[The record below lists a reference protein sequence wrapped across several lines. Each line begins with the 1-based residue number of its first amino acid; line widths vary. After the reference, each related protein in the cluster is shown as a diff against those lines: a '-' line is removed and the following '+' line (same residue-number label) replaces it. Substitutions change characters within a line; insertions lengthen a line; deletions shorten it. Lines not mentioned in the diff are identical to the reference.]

1 MSDNLSID
9 EIIKRAEEIKKQA
22 ELQLEE
28 AEKSLNQKAKVA
40 IDEVTVDPQVVLE
53 KIEKL
58 TEEEEDIKEFVPVN
72 EKKEKTQ
79 TIRLNFPKKKSDGT
93 KAFPRIKKE
102 VVEEIDIEEDD
113 EDMKIV
119 GEKDTDDDMKIANF
133 GKNNDEDIFDHDL
146 FIDEKTKPVVISTN
160 TKIVDDGELHEA
172 PTLIARENLDS
183 YLQPNLDSDFDE
195 EMGVQISFDGFNTDD
210 GQASTIDEDMAE
222 KILEQQRKEK
232 VDKFRVFGPDKT
244 DEELG
249 KEEFVGK
256 DYQNE
261 NEKAGIL
268 ANLFNKKA
276 LIQLKM
282 ISTIVLGLIML
293 LMVAFKDSEYFPSF
307 LATNSSFSVLSLI
320 LLALTLIINS
330 NIIIHGFKFKKGINS
345 DFSVAVLGAVV
356 FVHSTALTFSD
367 DLWIENGVFF
377 GPVLAFAMLMSQ
389 FGKRQMMSR
398 IIDNFDFII
407 SSDETYT
414 IENIANKVDV
424 EIISR
429 GVLDEE
435 NPLVKTSVKTDF
447 PTNFMEISCKNE
459 PSDALC
465 KILSPV
471 MIALSFVL
479 FVVVGILD
487 NFVTS
492 VNMAVGALAISTP
505 VALIFLINNFLRDM
519 SAQLDKTGSRICG
532 YEGAVMA
539 NNTNA
544 IVMEASTLFG
554 ENSCDL
560 HGIKVFNETKLDD
573 AIIYAA
579 AVIIQTKSPL
589 SHVFDDVIIGK
600 QSILPKVDNVVY
612 EDKMGTSAWVY
623 QRKVLVGNRNL
634 LINHGVQVPK
644 ESFERKYTVR
654 GRKAVYLAV
663 NGKIMAMFVVSYSAD
678 PEIKKELK
686 KLESTGINLIVKSCD
701 PYINEDSIANLFG
714 LPRGY
719 VRVMNYSAA
728 RVFDKYSDMH
738 VESSPAYMVHNGSAV
753 GFISGMRG
761 AGAIISAKRTINFLV
776 SFGCGLG
783 FATVLLMSIIKG
795 YSQINCLTII
805 GFQFIWNLFV
815 YIIAKMKQM
824 IF

>member
-40 IDEVTVDPQVVLE
+40 IDEVTVDPQAVLE

-72 EKKEKTQ
+72 EKKDKTQ
-79 TIRLNFPKKKSDGT
+79 TIRLNFPKKKNDGT
-93 KAFPRIKKE
+93 KAFPRVKKE
-102 VVEEIDIEEDD
+102 VVEEVEIEEDD
-113 EDMKIV
+113 GDMKIV
-119 GEKDTDDDMKIANF
+119 GEKETDDDMKIANF
-133 GKNNDEDIFDHDL
+133 GKNKDEDIFDHDL
-146 FIDEKTKPVVISTN
+146 FIDEKTKPVVISSN
-160 TKIVDDGELHEA
+160 TKVIDDSELHQA
-172 PTLIARENLDS
+172 PTLIARENLNS
-183 YLQPNLDSDFDE
+183 YLQPNVEGDFDE
-195 EMGVQISFDGFNTDD
+195 EMGVQISFEGFNFDD
-210 GQASTIDEDMAE
+210 GQASTIDEDLAE
-222 KILEQQRKEK
+222 KILEEQRKQK

-244 DEELG
+244 DKELG
-249 KEEFVGK
+249 KEEYEGK
-256 DYQNE
+256 DYQD
-261 NEKAGIL
+261 EKEKGSIL

-276 LIQLKM
+276 LLQIRM
-282 ISTIVLGLIML
+282 ASTLVLGAVML
-293 LMVAFKDSEYFPSF
+293 VMVVFKDSEYFPSF
-307 LATNSSFSVLSLI
+307 LASNSSFSIFSLI
-320 LLALTLIINS
+320 LLILTLITNF
-330 NIIIHGFKFKKGINS
+330 NVIIHGFKLKRGINS
-345 DFSVAVLGAVV
+345 DFSTAVLSVVV
-356 FVHSTALTFSD
+356 FLHSVALTFSD

-377 GPVLAFAMLMSQ
+377 GPVLAFAMFMSQ
-389 FGKRQMMSR
+389 FGKRQIMSR

-435 NPLVKTSVKTDF
+435 NPIIKTSLKTDF

-465 KILSPV
+465 RILSPV
-471 MIALSFVL
+471 MLGLSLVL
-479 FVVVGILD
+479 FIVVGILD

-492 VNMAVGALAISTP
+492 INMTVGALAISTP
-505 VALIFLINNFLRDM
+505 LTAIFLINNFLRDM
-519 SAQLDKTGSRICG
+519 SAQLDKTGARICG

-554 ENSCDL
+554 ENGCDL
-560 HGIKVFNETKLDD
+560 HGIKVFNDTKLDD

-701 PYINEDSIANLFG
+701 PYINEDSIANLFS

-719 VRVMNYSAA
+719 VRVMNYSAT
-728 RVFDKYSDMH
+728 RVFDKYSQMH
-738 VESSPAYMVHNGSAV
+738 VESSPAYMVHNGTAV

-761 AGAIISAKRTINFLV
+761 AGAIISAKKTINFLV
-776 SFGCGLG
+776 AFGCSLG
-783 FATVLLMSIIKG
+783 FITVLLMSIIKG
-795 YSQINCLTII
+795 YSQINCVTII